1 MTETMISSDVASR
14 QGGKF
19 LTLFLGEEEY
29 GLEILKVQ
37 EIIGI
42 MEITPIPN
50 TPPFIRGVV
59 NLRGKVIPVMD
70 LRVKFSMEAIEET
83 DETCIIVVLVE
94 GIAMGLVVDR
104 VSEVTDILGEDV
116 EDAPSFG
123 TDVDTDYILGIAK
136 SEDRVR
142 MLLDIDKVLSGQEL
156 AALGQAAEKTET
168 AE

>member
-1 MTETMISSDVASR
+1 MTETMIDNEATER

-19 LTLFLGEEEY
+19 LTLFLGDEEY

-50 TPPFIRGVV
+50 IPPFIRGVV

-70 LRVKFSMEAIEET
+70 LRVKFGMEAEEET
-83 DETCIIVVLVE
+83 EETCIIVVLVE

-104 VSEVTDILGEDV
+104 VSEVTDIQGEDV
-116 EDAPSFG
+116 EDTPSFG

-142 MLLDIDKVLSGQEL
+142 MLLDIDKVLSGHEL
-156 AALGQAAEKTET
+156 AALGQATEET
-168 AE
+168 EIAG

>member
-1 MTETMISSDVASR
+1 MTETMISSEVADR

-19 LTLFLGEEEY
+19 LTLFLGDEEY

-50 TPPFIRGVV
+50 TPLFIRGVV

-70 LRVKFSMEAIEET
+70 LRVKFGMEAIEET

-104 VSEVTDILGEDV
+104 VSEVTDIQGEDV

-142 MLLDIDKVLSGQEL
+142 MLLDIDKVLTDHEL
-156 AALGQAAEKTET
+156 TALGQTTEETET
-168 AE
+168 AK